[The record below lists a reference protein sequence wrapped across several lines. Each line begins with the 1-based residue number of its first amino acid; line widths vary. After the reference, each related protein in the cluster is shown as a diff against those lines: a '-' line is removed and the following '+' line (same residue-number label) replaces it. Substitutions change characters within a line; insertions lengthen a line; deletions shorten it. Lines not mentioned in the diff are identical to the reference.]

1 MSHIVTSGTQVLEW
15 QRDINKQNVPSS
27 GGERYKRFGAA
38 SKLVSRQA
46 KRRYSTLYGFIQI
59 HFMHI
64 QSGSISGARDQ
75 QQMEGSDVEDPTV
88 HREKNRF
95 HGNLSRC

>member
-1 MSHIVTSGTQVLEW
+1 MSQTVTSGIQVLEW
-15 QRDINKQNVPSS
+15 QRDIKKQNVPSS

-46 KRRYSTLYGFIQI
+46 KRRSSTLYGFIQI

-64 QSGSISGARDQ
+64 QSGSISGARE
-75 QQMEGSDVEDPTV
+75 MEGSDVEDPTV